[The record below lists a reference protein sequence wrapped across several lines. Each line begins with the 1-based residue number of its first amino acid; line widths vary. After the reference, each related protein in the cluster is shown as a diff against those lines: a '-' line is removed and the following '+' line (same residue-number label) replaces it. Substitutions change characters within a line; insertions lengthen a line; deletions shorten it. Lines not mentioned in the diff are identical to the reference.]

1 MWLLPLL
8 LLLASPLLLA
18 VLPGVPAGLQQWG
31 MRLLPDQ
38 VLVRVLESQGETAW
52 KHTRLAQWQYAL
64 QLVTARPWFGW
75 GAAAFSVLYPIHA
88 AKRWHGHV
96 HNLPLELAVS
106 HGLPVMVLI
115 VGTVLVLL
123 MLTARRGMLQKPP
136 LERAWWAASLVLVVM
151 HATDL
156 PLFDSRLNIL
166 GWTLL
171 AGLYAFIRESEPDRD
186 GLAASPERVDP

>member
-1 MWLLPLL
+1 
-8 LLLASPLLLA
+8 
-18 VLPGVPAGLQQWG
+18 
-31 MRLLPDQ
+31 
-38 VLVRVLESQGETAW
+38 
-52 KHTRLAQWQYAL
+52 
-64 QLVTARPWFGW
+64 
-75 GAAAFSVLYPIHA
+75 
-88 AKRWHGHV
+88 
-96 HNLPLELAVS
+96 
-106 HGLPVMVLI
+106 MVLI

-136 LERAWWAASLVLVVM
+136 LERAWWAATLVLVVM